1 MEKELF
7 ELIAYNY
14 ADMYAQYH
22 NLDVTMFE
30 VEGKRIVFGDDYL
43 EIDGKVYDNP
53 FACCEFEWVMNDY
66 LYGKV
71 NSRSPITFKSINHCY
86 DDMKQAAL
94 SFTSRHIT
102 LDDFKPYSMLD
113 KDNIN
118 NGTPTLSTSLF
129 FNYGSILCVIND
141 SKGNPVANIRYDIRP
156 VIKCEKFFPPKFV
169 ENNSDFM
176 AWLKKKPELFV
187 EVKNALNDIIVFHED
202 FKLFKIEDA
211 LIFYCDDWEML
222 VCDGEKHGWNE
233 NDLHKYFNKYVFKI
247 ESGGYLLLTP
257 KL

>member
-7 ELIAYNY
+7 DLIAYNY
-14 ADMYAQYH
+14 ADMYAQYY
-22 NLDVTMFE
+22 NLDVAEFE
-30 VEGKRIVFGDDYL
+30 VEGKRIVFGNDYL
-43 EIDGKVYDNP
+43 EIDGTVYDNP
-53 FACCEFEWVMNDY
+53 FAICDFEWVMNDY

-71 NSRSPITFKSINHCY
+71 NSRSPITFKSISHCY

-94 SFTSRHIT
+94 SFTSKHIT

-176 AWLKKKPELFV
+176 AWLKKNPGLFA
-187 EVKNALNDIIVFHED
+187 EVKNVLEEIDIEYALAFYYDDWEILVCEAK
-202 FKLFKIEDA
+202 KLGWTEDA
-211 LIFYCDDWEML
+211 LHCQ
-222 VCDGEKHGWNE
+222 
-233 NDLHKYFNKYVFKI
+233 FNKFVFKI
-247 ESGGYLLLTP
+247 NDGGYLLIEW
-257 KL
+257 